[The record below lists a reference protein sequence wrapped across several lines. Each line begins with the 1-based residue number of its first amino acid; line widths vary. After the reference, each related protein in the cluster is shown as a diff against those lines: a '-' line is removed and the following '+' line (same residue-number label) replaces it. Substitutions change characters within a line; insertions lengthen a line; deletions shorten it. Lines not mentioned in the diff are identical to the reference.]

1 MLQKRKGIIM
11 KTKVKVELISAVASV
26 IVAAIGGYSIGI
38 KIEQQNL
45 QKQFNAAVGNSVNI
59 MGNITEL
66 NINDIENFMLNY
78 QDLQEQK
85 ESLIKQN
92 AKYFDDLTQAN
103 NKIAELQSQA
113 ADIPILNYKN
123 LALSINGEDIP
134 INQNNSMVTIDG
146 IDYFSREITENLVFN
161 DQNLTIKNNTLFI
174 GKVIEE
180 KANLFEQHAVD
191 HYYCDMYNAVTDS
204 YDNIISN
211 ALVFTLYTGKIQY
224 NLDGKYSQL
233 RLTMSMSE
241 DAASNAEGIL
251 TIKADDK
258 LVYTSP
264 TFSKTSEPLTEDS
277 IPIENCK
284 LLTLEYNAIH
294 NLSDCIISNAVIYN

>member
-11 KTKVKVELISAVASV
+11 KAKVKVALISAVASV
-26 IVAAIGGYSIGI
+26 ITAAIGGYNIGI
-38 KIEQQNL
+38 KIEQQNI

-78 QDLQEQK
+78 QDLQAQK

-113 ADIPILNYKN
+113 TDIPILNYKN

-180 KANLFEQHAVD
+180 KANLFEQHTVD
-191 HYYCDMYNAVTDS
+191 YHFCDMYNAVTDS
-204 YDNIISN
+204 YGNITSN
-211 ALVFTLYTGKIQY
+211 VLVFTSNEGKIQY
-224 NLDGKYSQL
+224 SLAGKYSQL
-233 RLTMSMSE
+233 KLTMSITE
-241 DAASNAEGIL
+241 GAATDAKGVL
-251 TIKADDK
+251 TITADDK
-258 LVYTSP
+258 VVYTSP
-264 TFSKTSEPLTEDS
+264 ALGKTSEPLTEDS

-294 NLSDCIISNAVIYN
+294 NASDCIISNAVIYN

>member
-1 MLQKRKGIIM
+1 M